1 MTEAARADAIARALA
16 GESLSSIA
24 RTSGVSRQAIRGL
37 LRRRGVPA
45 RVVGKLTEDQRSE
58 VLQRYQAGASL
69 GQLATAYGIT
79 EPAVRGLVIRRGV
92 PLRRVVHTLRHEAFD
107 ELTSDACYWIGF
119 LFADGSI
126 SYRPKH
132 IPQISVGL
140 AERDRAHL
148 AKLRT
153 FLGSTSAISAPNPTH
168 HSCQFSVR
176 SHQLADRL
184 VALGRYQEPTD
195 ARLVESRDFWRGVVD
210 GDGSLGLYRR
220 SRSAPATMPQFRLV
234 GRRHVLEEFLGFL
247 RTQGIGGLSVR
258 PHKSIYTMG
267 TTCGPAERIVA
278 LLYSGA
284 TVALS
289 RKAETA
295 ERMLAAAASSRGP
308 NQQG

>member
-1 MTEAARADAIARALA
+1 M
-16 GESLSSIA
+16 
-24 RTSGVSRQAIRGL
+24 
-37 LRRRGVPA
+37 PA

-69 GQLATAYGIT
+69 GQLALAYGIT
-79 EPAVRGLVIRRGV
+79 EPAVRGLVVRRGV

-107 ELTSDACYWIGF
+107 ELTSDACYRIGF

-126 SYRPKH
+126 SYRPRH

-153 FLGSTSAISAPNPTH
+153 FLGSTSAISAPSPTH

-184 VALGRYQEPTD
+184 VALGRYQGPTD
-195 ARLVESRDFWRGVVD
+195 ARLVESRDFWRGVVDGD

-220 SRSAPATMPQFRLV
+220 SRSAPATMPQFRVV

-247 RTQGIGGLSVR
+247 RTQGITGLSVR
-258 PHKSIYTMG
+258 PHKSIHTIG

-289 RKAETA
+289 SRKAETA
-295 ERMLAAAASSRGP
+295 ERMLAAAASSPGP
-308 NQQG
+308 NRQG